1 MPVEY
6 RLLYVLMHLH
16 SLRIKFRFQVA
27 GSSTESSEI
36 GMTNVQ
42 LGDVIPT
49 APNPKVPM

>member
-6 RLLYVLMHLH
+6 RLLYVLMHL
-16 SLRIKFRFQVA
+16 LRIKFRVQVA